1 GLARL
6 DPLRLG
12 LDTTPG
18 ARVIARGGVASRR
31 LYAIGPCARGAL
43 WEITAIPDIRQ
54 QTFRLA
60 NEVLAAGQA
69 ATLEGA

>member
-1 GLARL
+1 
-6 DPLRLG
+6 
-12 LDTTPG
+12 
-18 ARVIARGGVASRR
+18 VASRR

-60 NEVLAAGQA
+60 REVFNAAQLAPV
-69 ATLEGA
+69 EGG